1 MATLAILLFV
11 TSLMPLAGFNGL
23 TLVNEVFLSCD
34 LAITS
39 STVAK
44 LIEKSIKTENST
56 PVKSQPL
63 KTWHT

>member
-1 MATLAILLFV
+1 
-11 TSLMPLAGFNGL
+11 MPLAGFNGL